1 MEKMCC
7 WNKRKHGQFY
17 NSTHRILQTDYEAA
31 GIRYYTRDDGT
42 AKPTAAAGPESLQRL
57 KIPVATTTVIFTY

>member
-42 AKPTAAAGPESLQRL
+42 AKPTAAAGPESLQ
-57 KIPVATTTVIFTY
+57 